1 MIPAALMLA
10 DSTRVEEQVEL
21 ARWSSGNA
29 LIAGVGLTI
38 VLVLAVRWM
47 YRHEARGSMGR
58 GTRAVLIGLRCAALM
73 LLGLIGLEPVL
84 VKYVHRRVDAYT
96 IVLIDESASMGVAD
110 RYRSPEAAR
119 QVAAVAGAFDE
130 KAGISREALT
140 AKLVTSDWLNELAKR
155 NRVKVFAFGD
165 RLRELAEIPQ
175 SATTQPADLKLDARG
190 GMTNLSQAVR
200 GAIESLGGAPVAGV
214 VLVSDGGFNDG
225 EPAEAVAQTLKA
237 RRIPIS
243 AVGTGDASEPVN
255 VRVVEVSAPRMVFK
269 ADPFQVTAF
278 LAGQGLAGRPVDVEL
293 LEKGAGGQDRRVEK
307 RTVMPRGD
315 GQFDPVVFEQRVS
328 KPGDIQYAVRA
339 VPLEDESIES
349 DNVRDVFPAVRVLD
363 DKMRVLLVGG
373 APSFDYRLLARLLI
387 RDRSVDVSC
396 WLQSADDKAVRE
408 GTTII
413 DHLPATS
420 AELFKYDA
428 ILLLDPNPAPLP
440 ANWASMAA
448 SLVTDYGGGILYSA
462 GRKYSSDFFRSPK
475 TAPLMEILPVVRDPD
490 AELALNDLGI
500 YQRKNWPVIIPENSL
515 SSPILRMADDPL
527 SSRSLWNSFEGAYW
541 HYPVRREKPAATVLL
556 RHSNP
561 KMVNA
566 VGPHV
571 LMATQYVGSGRSV
584 FVGFDDS
591 WRWRRLGEK
600 YFNRFWIQ
608 TLRYLVEGKLA
619 GSRNRVLLLTDRDR
633 FQPGEAVVVTVRLLD
648 EKFQPLLQPGAE
660 LSMTNA
666 GKAARTITLEP
677 IESRPGYYQGR
688 FIADQPG
695 TAQLAVSLPAK
706 GGEPL
711 KVTREIAIAPSD
723 VELSNPVMRR
733 ATLVELAEQTGG
745 KYYEIDA
752 ARQLPLGIEDR
763 SQTMIV
769 RERPKPLW
777 DNAYVF
783 AALVGLLTIEWIV
796 RRAKNLL

>member
-1 MIPAALMLA
+1 MTHWTDMLA

-29 LIAGVGLTI
+29 LIVGVVLTI

-47 YRHEARGSMGR
+47 YWHEARGSMSR
-58 GTRAVLIGLRCAALM
+58 GSRAALIGLRCAVLL

-119 QVAAVAGAFDE
+119 QVSAVAGAIDE
-130 KAGISREALT
+130 KAGISREALVS
-140 AKLVTSDWLNELAKR
+140 KLVTDDWLNELAKR

-175 SATTQPADLKLDARG
+175 AAATQRAALPLEARG
-190 GMTNLSQAVR
+190 GTTNLSQAVR
-200 GAIESLGGAPVAGV
+200 GAIESLGGAPVAAV
-214 VLVSDGGFNDG
+214 VLISDGGFNDG
-225 EPAEAVAQTLKA
+225 EPAEAVGQTLKA
-237 RRIPIS
+237 RRIPLA

-278 LAGQGLAGRPVDVEL
+278 LAGQGLAGRPVEVEL
-293 LEKGAGGQDRRVEK
+293 LEKRAGGQDRRLEK
-307 RTVMPRGD
+307 RTVLPRGD

-349 DNVRDVFPAVRVLD
+349 DNMRDVFPAVRVLD

-396 WLQSADDKAVRE
+396 WLQSADERAVRE

-413 DHLPATS
+413 DHLPATP

-448 SLVTDYGGGILYSA
+448 SLVTDYGGGLLYAA
-462 GRKYSSDFFRSPK
+462 GRKYSSDFFRSAK
-475 TAPLMEILPVVRDPD
+475 TAPLLEILPVVRDTD

-500 YQRKNWPVIIPENSL
+500 YQRKNWPVIIPENAL
-515 SSPILRMADDPL
+515 SNPILRMSDDPRA
-527 SSRSLWNSFEGAYW
+527 SRAIWNSFEGAYW

-566 VGPHV
+566 AGPHV
-571 LMATQYVGSGRSV
+571 LLATQYVGSGRSV
-584 FVGFDDS
+584 FVGFDDL

-600 YFNRFWIQ
+600 YFDRFWIQ

-619 GSRNRVLLLTDRDR
+619 GSRNRVMLLTDRDR

-648 EKFQPLLQPGAE
+648 EKFQPLLQPGTD
-660 LSMTNA
+660 LSVSSA
-666 GKAARTITLEP
+666 GKGPRTLTLEP
-677 IESRPGYYQGR
+677 MENRPGYYQGR

-695 TAQLAVSLPAK
+695 TVQLSVSLAARS
-706 GGEPL
+706 GEPL
-711 KVTREIAIAPSD
+711 RATRDIAISPSD

-733 ATLVELAEQTGG
+733 AALVELAEQTGG
-745 KYYEIDA
+745 KYYDIDA
-752 ARQLPLGIEDR
+752 GRDLPREIEDR

-769 RERPKPLW
+769 RERPRPLW

-783 AALVGLLTIEWIV
+783 AALVGLLTVEWIV